1 MKFKK
6 LMAELRG
13 ERSSLDTNGLLR
25 KNNGTR
31 RAVAYKDALF
41 VHDGNALFDFAIL
54 SDTCEK
60 RLLVVHAELST
71 YHNGN

>member
-13 ERSSLDTNGLLR
+13 ERSS
-25 KNNGTR
+25 
-31 RAVAYKDALF
+31 KDALF